1 MPTTNRKPRPRMA
14 ENTSASAG
22 KRRLAKSGIIRI
34 VTISAAMLV
43 QAAVFFIAAGRIDI
57 PRGWIYYGATFVYF
71 LIALPTLFL
80 LFPTVLDLVNER
92 GRFKQ
97 DTKTWD
103 KVWGGLYTVMLVVIP
118 GVAGFDVG
126 RLGGPD
132 VSAALI
138 VPSLVVTIL
147 AYVFVH
153 WAMVVNRYAET
164 GVRIQQDRGHE
175 VVSTGPYR
183 CVRHPFYVSI
193 IVTQLAYP
201 LALGSLAAYV
211 PVVVLIALVVW
222 RTAMEDRT
230 LHAELP
236 GYAEYA
242 KRTRHRLLPGVW

>member
-1 MPTTNRKPRPRMA
+1 MDEHTTAPVGEP
-14 ENTSASAG
+14 
-22 KRRLAKSGIIRI
+22 RLAKSGIARI
-34 VTISAAMLV
+34 VTILVAMLV
-43 QAAVFFIAAGRIDI
+43 QAALFFAAAGRIDI
-57 PRGWIYYGATFVYF
+57 ARGWIYYGVTFVYY
-71 LIALPTLFL
+71 LIALPVLFF
-80 LFPTVLDLVNER
+80 LFPQVLDLVNER

-103 KVWGGLYTVMLVVIP
+103 KVWGVLYTVMLLVIP
-118 GVAGFDVG
+118 VVAGYDVG

-132 VSAALI
+132 VSAAFI
-138 VPSLVVTIL
+138 VPSLVVTVL

-164 GVRIQQDRGHE
+164 GVRIQQDRGQE

-183 CVRHPFYVSI
+183 YVRHPFYVSVI
-193 IVTQLAYP
+193 LTQLAYP
-201 LALGSLAAYV
+201 SALGSLAAYIPIV
-211 PVVVLIALVVW
+211 ALVALLVW

-242 KRTRHRLLPGVW
+242 KRTRFRLLPGVW